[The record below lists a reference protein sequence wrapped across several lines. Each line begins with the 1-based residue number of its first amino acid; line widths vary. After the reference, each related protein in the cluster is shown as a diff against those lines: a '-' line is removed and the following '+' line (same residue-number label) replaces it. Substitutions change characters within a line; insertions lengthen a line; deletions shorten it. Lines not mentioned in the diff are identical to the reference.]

1 VPERRSPPEM
11 AFRKEIEDVIAHA
24 VGLRKLIEL
33 SRPSLAVAKPLD
45 EEQTKK
51 REQEIQSIKEKLG
64 GDLSSERI
72 NGVILLARKSTPS
85 EIDEMKQKL
94 ERMEFL
100 LEDIR
105 RGRDKK
111 NDLQDLIDSFRR
123 PSIEVYNALAAIET
137 LRTLRE
143 RDFR

>member
-1 VPERRSPPEM
+1 M
-11 AFRKEIEDVIAHA
+11 AFKEEIEDVIAH
-24 VGLRKLIEL
+24 VIELRKLIEL
-33 SRPSLAVAKPLD
+33 SRPPLAVAKRLD
-45 EEQTKK
+45 EEQTRK

-72 NGVILLARKSTPS
+72 DEVILLARKSTPS

-100 LEDIR
+100 LEDIG

-111 NDLQDLIDSFRR
+111 NDLQNLIDSFRR

-137 LRTLRE
+137 LRILRE

>member
-1 VPERRSPPEM
+1 M
-11 AFRKEIEDVIAHA
+11 AFKEEIEDVIAHV

-33 SRPSLAVAKPLD
+33 SRLPLAVAKRLD
-45 EEQTKK
+45 EEQTMK
-51 REQEIQSIKEKLG
+51 REQEIQSIKAKLG
-64 GDLSSERI
+64 GDLSSESI

-85 EIDEMKQKL
+85 EIDEMRQKL

-100 LEDIR
+100 LEDIG

-111 NDLQDLIDSFRR
+111 NSLRDLIDSFKRR
-123 PSIEVYNALAAIET
+123 SIELYNALTAIET

-143 RDFR
+143 KDFR

>member
-1 VPERRSPPEM
+1 MPN
-11 AFRKEIEDVIAHA
+11 A
-24 VGLRKLIEL
+24 
-33 SRPSLAVAKPLD
+33 LD

-72 NGVILLARKSTPS
+72 DGVILLARKSTPS

-100 LEDIR
+100 LEDIG

-143 RDFR
+143 KDFR

>member
-1 VPERRSPPEM
+1 MTFKE
-11 AFRKEIEDVIAHA
+11 EIEDVIAHA

-33 SRPSLAVAKPLD
+33 SRPPLAAAKPFG

-51 REQEIQSIKEKLG
+51 REQEIQSVKEKLG

-72 NGVILLARKSTPS
+72 DGVILLAHKSTPS
-85 EIDEMKQKL
+85 EIDEMKRKL

-100 LEDIR
+100 LEDIG

-111 NDLQDLIDSFRR
+111 NDLQDLIDSFKR
-123 PSIEVYNALAAIET
+123 PSIEVYNAVIAIET

-143 RDFR
+143 KDFR

>member
-1 VPERRSPPEM
+1 M
-11 AFRKEIEDVIAHA
+11 AFRNEIDDVIAHV

-33 SRPSLAVAKPLD
+33 SRLRLAVAKPLD

-51 REQEIQSIKEKLG
+51 REQELQSIKEKLG
-64 GDLSSERI
+64 GDLSPEI
-72 NGVILLARKSTPS
+72 IDGVILLTRRSTPS

-100 LEDIR
+100 LEDIN

-111 NDLQDLIDSFRR
+111 NNLQEVIDSFKR
-123 PSIEVYNALAAIET
+123 PSIELYNALTAIET

-143 RDFR
+143 KDFR

>member
-1 VPERRSPPEM
+1 M
-11 AFRKEIEDVIAHA
+11 AFKEQIQDVIAHV

-33 SRPSLAVAKPLD
+33 TRPPLAVAKRLD

-51 REQEIQSIKEKLG
+51 REEETQSIKTKL

-72 NGVILLARKSTPS
+72 DEVIQLVRRSTPS
-85 EIDEMKQKL
+85 EIDDMKQKL

-105 RGRDKK
+105 MGRDKK
-111 NDLQDLIDSFRR
+111 KNLQDLMDSFKR
-123 PSIEVYNALAAIET
+123 PTVELYNALTAIET

-143 RDFR
+143 KDFR